1 MNKREDQ
8 KERRRAEILNV
19 ALDLFSRR
27 GYGSTKVADIVAEC
41 KISMGL
47 LFHYFE
53 TKEVLFN
60 ELIKIGCE
68 HTELPLPL
76 DGSPIDTFSKTAR
89 GILDFI
95 EREPNAVKMF
105 VFMAN
110 SSHDDSIPSESKE
123 LLSKMDIITRSLPL
137 IEKGQQLGEIR
148 QGDCR
153 SLAAAFWGA
162 IVGIS
167 QEMSL
172 NPGIPCPS
180 PEWVI
185 AILKK

>member
-1 MNKREDQ
+1 MNKREEQ
-8 KERRRAEILNV
+8 KEWRRAEILRV

-27 GYGSTKVADIVAEC
+27 GYGSTKVVDIVAEC

-53 TKEVLFN
+53 TKETLFN

-76 DGSPIDTFSKTAR
+76 DDSPINTFSKTAS
-89 GILDFI
+89 GILNFI
-95 EREPNAVKMF
+95 EREPMAVKMF

-110 SSHDDSIPSESKE
+110 SLHDDSIPKESKE
-123 LLSKMDIITRSLPL
+123 LLSKMDIVTRSIPL
-137 IEKGQQLGEIR
+137 IEKGQRLGEIR

-167 QEMSL
+167 QEISL
-172 NPGIPCPS
+172 NPSIPCPS
-180 PEWVI
+180 PDWVI
-185 AILKK
+185 SILKK